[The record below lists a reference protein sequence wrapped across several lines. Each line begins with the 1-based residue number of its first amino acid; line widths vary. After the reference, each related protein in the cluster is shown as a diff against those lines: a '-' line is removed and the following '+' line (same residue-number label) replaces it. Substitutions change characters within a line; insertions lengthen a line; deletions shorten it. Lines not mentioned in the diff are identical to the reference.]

1 MASASSSPV
10 AGLEDV
16 VATRSALAFID
27 GERGILAYRGYSI
40 DDLVRLSFE
49 QVAWLLWHDAIPVG
63 NELAA
68 LRARFAAERALP
80 APIIDILR
88 RLPASAHPLA
98 ALRTAISALGTLDP
112 DAGDDAPE
120 ARARKAL
127 RLTAQTPLI
136 VGAWH
141 RIRQGLEP
149 VAPQPTDSIA
159 ESLLRAILGDV
170 PSPTAARAI
179 DVALILHAEHE
190 LNAST
195 FVVRVVVATEADL
208 HAAIAAACAALKGPK
223 HGGANE
229 DVLPMLDEIG
239 APENAEPYVLARLAW
254 RDTLSAT
261 ERQSIRTRF
270 SGFGHRVYRVDDPRA
285 AHLRRMAEALAAT
298 DPTTARRLAIA
309 EQVREVLAARRGLR
323 VNVDYYSTIV
333 YQALGIPT
341 DLNTSIFAVA
351 RMAGWTAHA
360 LEQYADNR
368 LIRPRAAYIGPALR
382 PLPGAAA

>member
-16 VATRSALAFID
+16 VAARSALAFID

-149 VAPQPTDSIA
+149 VAPQPADSIA
-159 ESLLRAILGDV
+159 E
-170 PSPTAARAI
+170 
-179 DVALILHAEHE
+179 
-190 LNAST
+190 
-195 FVVRVVVATEADL
+195 
-208 HAAIAAACAALKGPK
+208 
-223 HGGANE
+223 
-229 DVLPMLDEIG
+229 
-239 APENAEPYVLARLAW
+239 
-254 RDTLSAT
+254 
-261 ERQSIRTRF
+261 
-270 SGFGHRVYRVDDPRA
+270 
-285 AHLRRMAEALAAT
+285 
-298 DPTTARRLAIA
+298 
-309 EQVREVLAARRGLR
+309 
-323 VNVDYYSTIV
+323 
-333 YQALGIPT
+333 
-341 DLNTSIFAVA
+341 
-351 RMAGWTAHA
+351 
-360 LEQYADNR
+360 
-368 LIRPRAAYIGPALR
+368 
-382 PLPGAAA
+382 